1 MSPVILLKKY
11 DRMLLLFTFFLSVY
25 NKHIQTHYINIMIR
39 ILILLLTLN
48 ALFPTAG
55 FSCVCASKMSS
66 ALSISDMQALMEKS
80 TTTDADT
87 AVPTSTMN
95 CDHSMNMTCD
105 SECCASCL
113 GVFAVLTSPL
123 TLLPILT
130 ISTKPVS
137 GYINFHTRNI
147 SPELQPPLV

>member
-1 MSPVILLKKY
+1 
-11 DRMLLLFTFFLSVY
+11 
-25 NKHIQTHYINIMIR
+25 MIR

-80 TTTDADT
+80 TTTDADADT
-87 AVPTSTMN
+87 AAVPTSIMN

-123 TLLPILT
+123 SLLPILT
-130 ISTKPVS
+130 ISTKP
-137 GYINFHTRNI
+137 I
-147 SPELQPPLV
+147 S